1 MLFYTMPKKLI
12 KLRRYQR
19 IGKRQSV
26 LPTIVV
32 TGILHPFCKVEKIS
46 NTADKKDKEANDK
59 GDGFLRRQSF

>member
-1 MLFYTMPKKLI
+1 M
-12 KLRRYQR
+12 
-19 IGKRQSV
+19 